1 MSSTKIESWEK
12 FKISMEPKTLASRI
26 AYGRFRWVNRHI
38 TSRNFPIDFVGEGQ
52 KEVYLAVYDQE
63 VDDCEILGGLGP
75 LGFRPA
81 SFPEYLALA
90 ELLPDVWNFPVIG
103 LSNPFRHRQQS
114 ATHYP
119 IIRKIRMSRCLDL
132 ISSAYPWPIQTRYP
146 VVRIV
151 ASP

>member
-1 MSSTKIESWEK
+1 MNTINVESWEK
-12 FKISMEPKTLASRI
+12 LRISMEPKTLATRI

-38 TSRNFPIDFVGEGQ
+38 TSKNFPVDFIGEGER
-52 KEVYLAVYDQE
+52 EVRLAVFGQE
-63 VDDCEILGGLGP
+63 MGEGELLGELGSF
-75 LGFRPA
+75 GFRSA
-81 SFPEYLALA
+81 SFPEYLTVA
-90 ELLPDVWNFPVIG
+90 ELLPDAWNFPVIG